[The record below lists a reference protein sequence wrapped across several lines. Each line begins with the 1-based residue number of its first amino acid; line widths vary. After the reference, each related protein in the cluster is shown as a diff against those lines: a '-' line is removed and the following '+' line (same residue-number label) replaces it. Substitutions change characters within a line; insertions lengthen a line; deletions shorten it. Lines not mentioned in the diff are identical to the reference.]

1 MDDVPELVPARMLN
15 EFAYCPRLFFLEW
28 VDRLW
33 SPSDDTAEGDRQH
46 RRVDDGGGA
55 APLPHEGELRA
66 ARSVE
71 LSSERLGITAKL
83 DLLEGEGGAVVPVD
97 TKKGRPPAGGA
108 WDADAVQVCA
118 QVLLLREHGYP
129 VERGELFYA
138 EARQRVTVQ
147 ITPELVAR
155 TTSIV
160 TSARELAARPVPP
173 PPLRSSPKCPRCSL
187 AGICLPDEHHVL
199 TGQAGGARRLM
210 APDPD
215 AAPLYVTEPG
225 AVVGIDG
232 GRLHV
237 SKHREELVSVRL
249 LDVLHVCAYGNVQVT
264 AQAMRELFSRDVD
277 VFHFSGGGWLLG
289 LSAGLPSKNVNLRIR
304 QVTAAAQGDLDSARR
319 MIAGK
324 IRNCRVLLRRN
335 GEAGDARRIAQLGA
349 LASQAEEAHDAA
361 SLLGIEG
368 TAARLY
374 FEAFPTLIP
383 GAATLPGPAF
393 SGLRT
398 RRPPADAV
406 NCLLSFCYG
415 LLAKELLAACLA
427 VGFDPYI
434 GLFHRPRFGRPALA
448 LDLAEEFRPLLA
460 DSTVLTLINRREVS
474 ATDFVVRAGAVSLTA
489 EGRRTVIRAWERRMR
504 SDVRHPVFGYEV
516 SYRRCAELQAR
527 ILAASLLGEVP
538 AYQPMVTRLWRGE
551 GSWSPTTSEMI
562 GGSGP
567 LPVAWK
573 GMGRGSSTPC
583 SSAICPLARRSSC
596 AGTSRR

>member
-1 MDDVPELVPARMLN
+1 MDETITPLVATPDVPELVPARMLN

-33 SPSDDTAEGDRQH
+33 APSSDTAEGDRQH
-46 RRVDDGGGA
+46 RRVDAGGGA
-55 APLPHEGELRA
+55 APLPDAGEVRS

-83 DLLEGEGGAVVPVD
+83 DLLEGEAGAVVPVD
-97 TKKGRPPAGGA
+97 TKKGRPPASGA
-108 WDADAVQVCA
+108 WDADAIQVCA
-118 QVLLLREHGYP
+118 QVLLLREHGYT
-129 VERGELFYA
+129 VERGELYYA
-138 EARQRVTVQ
+138 ETRQRIQVQ
-147 ITPELVAR
+147 MTPELVSR
-155 TTSIV
+155 TMTV
-160 TSARELAARPVPP
+160 VDSARELAARPVPP

-187 AGICLPDEHHVL
+187 AGICLPDEHHL
-199 TGQAGGARRLM
+199 LAGDQPGHARRLM

-215 AAPLYVTEPG
+215 AVPLYVTEPG
-225 AVVGIDG
+225 SVVGIDG
-232 GRLHV
+232 GRLCV

-264 AQAMRELFSRDVD
+264 AQAMRELFSRDID

-289 LSAGLPSKNVNLRIR
+289 LTTGLPSKNVNLRIS
-304 QVTAAAQGDLDSARR
+304 QMTAAAGGDLDAARR

-335 GEAGDARRIAQLGA
+335 GEAELARRVSQLGA
-349 LASQAEEAHDAA
+349 LASQAEEARDAA

-374 FEAFPTLIP
+374 FEAFPTLIT
-383 GAATLPGPAF
+383 GAVDLPGPVF

-398 RRPPADAV
+398 RRPPTDAV

-415 LLAKELLAACLA
+415 LLTKELLAACLA

-474 ATDFVVRAGAVSLTA
+474 ATDFVVRAGAVALTA

-504 SDVRHPVFGYEV
+504 SDVRHPTFGYEV

-527 ILAASLLGEVP
+527 ILAASLVGEVP
-538 AYQPMVTRLWRGE
+538 RYEPMVTR
-551 GSWSPTTSEMI
+551 
-562 GGSGP
+562 
-567 LPVAWK
+567 
-573 GMGRGSSTPC
+573 
-583 SSAICPLARRSSC
+583 
-596 AGTSRR
+596 